1 MDHPCP
7 SCGRAVADGTPFCSG
22 CRAPQIR
29 FVLPEPVIAQEPADT
44 ASLDA
49 PLPIPTPLVWRRA
62 FHAALV
68 GGVFSALVMNVL
80 FGLFGL
86 GFVAGGALAVYAY
99 RRRVPGAVVNLGSG
113 ATLGAAS
120 GFLGF
125 LIFSVLLTLEI
136 LITHR
141 WGELRQAVIESMNQ
155 TARNADP
162 QFQQQLQDAIVQFK
176 TPEGFAMLMAFTGV
190 FLCLIFIFFSVL
202 GGAIGSS
209 MTRKSPK

>member
-1 MDHPCP
+1 M
-7 SCGRAVADGTPFCSG
+7 
-22 CRAPQIR
+22 
-29 FVLPEPVIAQEPADT
+29 
-44 ASLDA
+44 
-49 PLPIPTPLVWRRA
+49 PTPLVWRRA
-62 FHAALV
+62 FHAVLV

-86 GFVAGGALAVYAY
+86 GFVAGGALSVYTY

-113 ATLGAAS
+113 ATLGGAS

-141 WGELRQAVIESMNQ
+141 WGELRQAVLESMNQ

-176 TPEGFAMLMAFTGV
+176 TPEGFAMLMVFTGV

-209 MTRKSPK
+209 MTRKNPK

>member
-1 MDHPCP
+1 
-7 SCGRAVADGTPFCSG
+7 
-22 CRAPQIR
+22 
-29 FVLPEPVIAQEPADT
+29 
-44 ASLDA
+44 
-49 PLPIPTPLVWRRA
+49 
-62 FHAALV
+62 
-68 GGVFSALVMNVL
+68 MNVL